1 MNLKNFKLIGLAL
14 LLLGLGSF
22 GLAQTQVF
30 EDFEAGFSKLPWR
43 PGFLYGWLITDSE
56 RHSGTYSASAG
67 YIGDDEESEL
77 EIRLDISDGGEI
89 SFWYKVSSES
99 GHDFLRFFIDG
110 QEMDKWSGETGWQ
123 KVIYRVPA
131 GEHTFTWTYT
141 KDSSGSQ
148 GKDTAWIDDISFPT
162 AQFVTPA
169 CSVTI
174 SPGSSIQ
181 RAIDAAPLVAYA
193 SDYVICL
200 EAGEW
205 EENLVITKK
214 LTLLGAGSDKT
225 RIKGKIEIAGEAYV
239 DIGYL
244 SITNSRSN
252 GITVRGN
259 SEVYVHHCVIGDN
272 GGHGV
277 AFEGDGYGSTR
288 CNLIGDNA
296 GVGISRAG
304 NSHGWDVGNVIRG
317 NNEGGI
323 YIAGRAGYISIEDN
337 NISGNNKG
345 GIAILLPAGYQV
357 EITRNII
364 SNNRAAGIAM
374 MGTVPCQKCEWIE
387 EPGGVAEAICLGFP
401 GIHRNEIFGNGGGIY
416 IAFAFLG
423 ADSITDNRIYRNRG
437 CGIFLNPGD
446 CLPWQYIRMIY
457 HGNSVHDNED
467 NYCIEQ

>member
-1 MNLKNFKLIGLAL
+1 MNLINFKLIGLVL
-14 LLLGLGSF
+14 LLLGLGSL

-30 EDFEAGFSKLPWR
+30 EDFEAGFSKLPWDV
-43 PGFLYGWLITDSE
+43 PYDPWVITDSE

-67 YIGDDEESEL
+67 YIGDGEQSWL
-77 EIRLDISDGGEI
+77 TIRLDISVGGEI

-110 QEMDKWSGETGWQ
+110 QEMDKWSGGTGWQ

-131 GEHTFTWTYT
+131 GKHTFTWTYT

-205 EENLVITKK
+205 EENLVITKN

-225 RIKGKIEIAGEAYV
+225 RIKGKIEIAGEV
-239 DIGYL
+239 CVEIGYL

-259 SEVYVHHCVIGDN
+259 SEVRVHHCIIGDN

-277 AFEGDGYGSTR
+277 AFEADRWSSTW
-288 CNLIGDNA
+288 CNLIKDNA

-304 NSHGWDVGNVIRG
+304 HSYGSDAGNVIRG
-317 NNEGGI
+317 NKEGGI
-323 YIAGRAGYISIEDN
+323 YLAGRAHNIEIEAN
-337 NISGNNKG
+337 NISANKKG

-357 EITRNII
+357 KITRNII

-374 MGTVPCQKCEWIE
+374 MGTVPCQKCERIE
-387 EPGGVAEAICLGFP
+387 EPRGAVEKICLSP
-401 GIHRNEIFGNGGGIY
+401 DGIHRNEIFGNGGGIY

-423 ADSITDNRIYRNRG
+423 ASSITDNRIYRNRG
-437 CGIFLNPGD
+437 CGLFLNPGG